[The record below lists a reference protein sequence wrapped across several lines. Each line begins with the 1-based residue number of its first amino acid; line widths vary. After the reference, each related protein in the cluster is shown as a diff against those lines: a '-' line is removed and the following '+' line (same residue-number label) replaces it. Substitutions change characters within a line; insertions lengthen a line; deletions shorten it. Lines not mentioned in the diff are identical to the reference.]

1 MKFLTKEVK
10 IALVAIAGIVV
21 LFFGMNFLKGISLF
35 SNDSAYYVKFK
46 EISGLS
52 ASNPIFVNGYQVGI
66 VKSINFDYAHGGD
79 ILVAFSVDKNL
90 RLPRGTQAEIESDF
104 MGNVKMNLVLGQNM
118 TDVLQYGDTIVGAMS
133 QGLMSKAATLIP
145 AVEQMLPKLD
155 SILASLNTLMAD
167 PALAQSLHNVQ
178 NVTANLNTS
187 TQQLNTLMAGLNKNV
202 PTMMTKAN
210 GVLDNTTVL
219 TQNLAA
225 LDLQSTKAQVDET
238 MANVQALTNKL
249 NSNKG
254 TLGMLMNDETL
265 YDRLA
270 TTVQSADTLLINLRE
285 HPKRYVHFSIFGRKD
300 K

>member
-1 MKFLTKEVK
+1 MKSLTKEVK